1 MAIDLTAIHAILPES
16 DETMRDRADRL
27 RLLAQLVKNG
37 SYAVHSRRLA
47 AALLDWDPRRSG
59 QKQASE
65 MTDRRRSY
73 MREYM
78 RRRRAAQVDQTSA
91 ADQAD

>member
-1 MAIDLTAIHAILPES
+1 MAIDLSAIHAILPDTDES
-16 DETMRDRADRL
+16 AHQRANRL
-27 RLLAQLVKNG
+27 RLLARLVRDG

-59 QKQASE
+59 PKQVTD

-78 RRRRAAQVDQTSA
+78 RRRRAAHGGDTTVAGQ
-91 ADQAD
+91 